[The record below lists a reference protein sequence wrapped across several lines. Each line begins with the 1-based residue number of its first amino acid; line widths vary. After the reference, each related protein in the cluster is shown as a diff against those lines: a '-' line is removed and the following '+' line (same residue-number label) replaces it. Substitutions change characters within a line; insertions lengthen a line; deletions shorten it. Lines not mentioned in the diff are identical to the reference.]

1 MEIFNYFSLELNL
14 FFVILVLSIT
24 IFAGIIKGIV
34 GFAMPL
40 IMVTGFATFL
50 PLDLAIVA
58 MIIPTLVTNFQQ
70 AFRDGINPA
79 IIPLKKYWKY
89 LLILCLTVLISSQLM
104 PIIPDQTLFLTMG
117 FPIFGF
123 TLLQILKIR
132 LKIFNGNQTITE
144 LVFGFFAGFFGGLA
158 GTWGPPT
165 VSFFLTQN
173 LDRKLQ
179 LRSQG
184 IIYFFCSITFIIGHT
199 NTQLF
204 TLTSLTFST
213 ILLVPAILG
222 VTIGN
227 RLSRRMDSKR
237 YIILTQ
243 ILLLLASINL
253 IRRGLGY

>member
-1 MEIFNYFSLELNL
+1 MEIFNYLNLELNL
-14 FFVILVLSIT
+14 YWIILVLSIT
-24 IFAGIIKGIV
+24 ICAGIIKGIV

-50 PLDLAIVA
+50 PLDLAIIA

-79 IIPLKKYWKY
+79 VIPLKRFWKY
-89 LLILCLTVLISSQLM
+89 LLMLCLTILISSQLM
-104 PIIPDQTLFLTMG
+104 PIIPDHTLFLTMG
-117 FPIFGF
+117 FPILIF
-123 TLLQILKIR
+123 TLLQIFKIK
-132 LKIFNGNQTITE
+132 LKIFNNNQTINE
-144 LVFGFFAGFFGGLA
+144 IFFGFFAGFFGGLT

-184 IIYFFCSITFIIGHT
+184 IIYFFGSITFIIGYT

-204 TLTSLTFST
+204 TLSALAFST
-213 ILLVPAILG
+213 MLLFPAILG
-222 VTIGN
+222 VFIGN
-227 RLSRRMDSKR
+227 RLSKKIDNKR
-237 YIILTQ
+237 FIMLTQ
-243 ILLLLASINL
+243 LLLLLASINL
-253 IRRGLGY
+253 IRHGLGY